1 MSKLPLEDK
10 EHGIHR
16 AKIWEIGFYACNNLS
31 TNLYMLLMG
40 SISYYLIGI
49 VGLGAV
55 LAGSIGTIM
64 RIWDGVTDPFVGL
77 IVDKTDTKFGKNR
90 PFLVIG
96 QIILFGMSFAMFH
109 VLPSVSMS
117 LRFPLYIV
125 FYCLYIIGYTCQC
138 VVTTS
143 SQPCLTNDPSQRP
156 IFAMFDSVYLVLVFN
171 FWYPVFLSGTLIPK
185 YTLNS
190 AQHADKIAAL
200 VAQNPNLANILVEK
214 DGVQILNGFYNPE
227 MWTYFQLLMGGLSF
241 ILAVLGI
248 IGLWRKDRKEYFG
261 VGNDQKVT
269 VKDYIDVLAHNRGI
283 QMLVVS
289 ASSDKLAANARSNS
303 AVMAVLF
310 GVIFGNYAMQGS
322 VSAITTIP
330 ILLITLLAFNQIA
343 RKLGQ
348 KKCLLVGTYGSLAC
362 AVLMIGV
369 VLASANK
376 GIFSV
381 PTFNLTKIATFGNLF
396 DFSQWSLMGVLWII
410 LAVFFGA
417 FGNMA
422 GNIVIPMTADCTDYE
437 VYRSGRYVPG
447 LMGTLFSFV
456 DKLISSLAPTLV
468 SVIYAAAGFSQALPT
483 NDSPY
488 STGILWATIALYFG
502 MPAIGWLCNVVAMKF
517 YPLTKEK
524 MEEIQE
530 EVARIKLEAQKG
542 AKA

>member
-1 MSKLPLEDK
+1 MHD
-10 EHGIHR
+10 
-16 AKIWEIGFYACNNLS
+16 
-31 TNLYMLLMG
+31 
-40 SISYYLIGI
+40 YL
-49 VGLGAV
+49 
-55 LAGSIGTIM
+55 
-64 RIWDGVTDPFVGL
+64 
-77 IVDKTDTKFGKNR
+77 
-90 PFLVIG
+90 
-96 QIILFGMSFAMFH
+96 
-109 VLPSVSMS
+109 
-117 LRFPLYIV
+117 
-125 FYCLYIIGYTCQC
+125 
-138 VVTTS
+138 
-143 SQPCLTNDPSQRP
+143 
-156 IFAMFDSVYLVLVFN
+156 
-171 FWYPVFLSGTLIPK
+171 
-185 YTLNS
+185 
-190 AQHADKIAAL
+190 
-200 VAQNPNLANILVEK
+200 
-214 DGVQILNGFYNPE
+214 
-227 MWTYFQLLMGGLSF
+227 
-241 ILAVLGI
+241 
-248 IGLWRKDRKEYFG
+248 
-261 VGNDQKVT
+261 
-269 VKDYIDVLAHNRGI
+269 DVLAHNRGI

-381 PTFNLTKIATFGNLF
+381 PTFNLTKLSTFGNLF

-502 MPAIGWLCNVVAMKF
+502 MPAIGWICNIIAMKF